1 MIQTSENSLNV
12 YANGL
17 TSEEA
22 EKIRNCIR
30 EIARRRK
37 AEGKEEL
44 NWELELNSR
53 RYVPRKKRD
62 TEKAIYLTGTM
73 LLRK

>member
-1 MIQTSENSLNV
+1 MPENSLNV

-17 TSEEA
+17 TSEEVG
-22 EKIRNCIR
+22 KIRNCI
-30 EIARRRK
+30 IGIVRRRK

-44 NWELELNSR
+44 NWELKLNSR

-62 TEKAIYLTGTM
+62 TEEMIYLTETIF
-73 LLRK
+73 LRK